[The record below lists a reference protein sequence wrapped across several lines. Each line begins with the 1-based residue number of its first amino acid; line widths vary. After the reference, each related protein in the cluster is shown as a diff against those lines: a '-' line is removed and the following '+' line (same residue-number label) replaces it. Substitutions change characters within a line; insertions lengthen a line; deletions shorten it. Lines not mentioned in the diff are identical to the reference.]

1 MTTDAAFAS
10 IVAWYTAT
18 IARSLAKGFRALVA
32 IRILCHLIHPARV
45 AERNRIG
52 LATFGVRF
60 DAAANA
66 L

>member
-32 IRILCHLIHPARV
+32 IRILCHLIHPSRV